1 MNEIILTDDDFA
13 NVLESFEELHKNAVN
28 NRDFLTCSMIREEVR
43 KLLSGDGPMFK
54 IEDSIGICDP
64 FGRTS

>member
-1 MNEIILTDDDFA
+1 MNEFILSDNDFA
-13 NVLESFEELHKNAVN
+13 SILDSFEQLHRKAVD
-28 NRDFLTCSMIREEVR
+28 RKDYLTCSMIREEVR

-64 FGRTS
+64 FGKVA